1 MFENVKIAL
10 SNSNIYNLSNKLI
23 NSIINNQ
30 HHFHIEVNY
39 QEDNNGQPIEIGNST
54 GWWFEFIIMNC
65 YKIKFKVNS
74 STTFSIYMADVDSEY
89 SSSDTLSI
97 GSPSNLS
104 IQYFLIQNP
113 DFSFPDSNCEYT
125 LLAFG
130 TTSNST
136 FSSSDYHSCFTI
148 RIKDEDTNNYTYF
161 YSNKFSKAR
170 IYDLLNNGIVKYDN
184 KYIMNINT
192 IFNFN
197 YDDGIINIEAI
208 INDGYMSDIQCKYN
222 ILSTSN
228 LSYGYHYEMNTNKY
242 FSLTNNILL
251 LYE

>member
-10 SNSNIYNLSNKLI
+10 SNSDIYNLSNKLI

-39 QEDNNGQPIEIGNST
+39 QEDSNGQPIEIGNSI

-65 YKIKFKVNS
+65 YKIKFKVNDP
-74 STTFSIYMADVDSEY
+74 TTFYIYMADVDREY
-89 SSSDTLSI
+89 SNKYDTIGI
-97 GSPSNLS
+97 GSSNPS
-104 IQYFLIQNP
+104 IQYLLIQNP
-113 DFSFPDSNCEYT
+113 DFGFPDSNCEYT
-125 LLAFG
+125 LLTFASG
-130 TTSNST
+130 SATLSSNG
-136 FSSSDYHSCFTI
+136 YYGCFTI
-148 RIKDEDTNNYTYF
+148 KIKDKDTDNYIYF
-161 YSNKFSKAR
+161 YSNKFSNTN
-170 IYDLLNNGIVKYDN
+170 ISELLKSGIVKYDN

-197 YDDGIINIEAI
+197 HDSIIHTEAI

>member
-10 SNSNIYNLSNKLI
+10 SSSNIYNLSNKLI

-39 QEDNNGQPIEIGNST
+39 QEDGNGQPIEIGNST

-74 STTFSIYMADVDSEY
+74 STSFYIYMADVDSEY
-89 SSSDTLSI
+89 SSYDTLST
-97 GSPSNLS
+97 GSSSNPS
-104 IQYFLIQNP
+104 IQYLLIQNP
-113 DFSFPDSNCEYT
+113 DFSFPDSNCEYN
-125 LLAFG
+125 LLAFAAG
-130 TTSNST
+130 SSTLSSNT
-136 FSSSDYHSCFTI
+136 YYSCFTI
-148 RIKDEDTNNYTYF
+148 KIKDKDTNNYTYF
-161 YSNKFSKAR
+161 YSNKFSKTN
-170 IYDLLNNGIVKYDN
+170 ISELLDSGIVKYDN

-197 YDDGIINIEAI
+197 CDDIINIEAI
-208 INDGYMSDIQCKYN
+208 INDGYMDDIQCKYN

-251 LYE
+251 LYG

>member
-10 SNSNIYNLSNKLI
+10 SNSDIYNLSNKLI
-23 NSIINNQ
+23 NSILNNQ

-39 QEDNNGQPIEIGNST
+39 QEDSNGQPIEIGNSI

-65 YKIKFKVNS
+65 YKIKFKVNN
-74 STTFSIYMADVDSEY
+74 STTFYIYMADVDREY
-89 SSSDTLSI
+89 SNNYDTISI
-97 GSPSNLS
+97 GSSNLS

-113 DFSFPDSNCEYT
+113 DFDFPDSNCEYT

-130 TTSNST
+130 SGSNT
-136 FSSSDYHSCFTI
+136 FSLSDYCSCFTI
-148 RIKDEDTNNYTYF
+148 QIKDKDTGNYTYF

-197 YDDGIINIEAI
+197 HDSIIHTEAI

>member
-1 MFENVKIAL
+1 MFENVNIAL

-39 QEDNNGQPIEIGNST
+39 QEDSNGQPIEIGNST

-65 YKIKFKVNS
+65 YKIKFKVKDT
-74 STTFSIYMADVDSEY
+74 TTFCIYMADVDREY
-89 SSSDTLSI
+89 SSDYATLDIKS
-97 GSPSNLS
+97 SSNPS
-104 IQYFLIQNP
+104 IQYLLIQNP

-125 LLAFG
+125 LLAFASG
-130 TTSNST
+130 STTLSSNGG
-136 FSSSDYHSCFTI
+136 YCGCFTI
-148 RIKDEDTNNYTYF
+148 KIKDKDTDNYIYF
-161 YSNKFSKAR
+161 YSNKFSKTN
-170 IYDLLNNGIVKYDN
+170 ISELLNNGIVKYDN

-197 YDDGIINIEAI
+197 YDSIIHTEAI

-242 FSLTNNILL
+242 FSLTKNILL

>member
-39 QEDNNGQPIEIGNST
+39 QEDSNGQPIEIGNSI

-65 YKIKFKVNS
+65 YKIKFKVDS
-74 STTFSIYMADVDSEY
+74 SRTFYIYMADVDREY
-89 SSSDTLSI
+89 SSDYNYLLNIESS
-97 GSPSNLS
+97 SNPS
-104 IQYFLIQNP
+104 IQYLLIQNP

-125 LLAFG
+125 LLAFASG
-130 TTSNST
+130 STTL
-136 FSSSDYHSCFTI
+136 SSSGYCSCFTI

-161 YSNKFSKAR
+161 YSNKFSNTN
-170 IYDLLNNGIVKYDN
+170 ISELLKNGIVKYDN

-197 YDDGIINIEAI
+197 HDSIIYTEAI

-228 LSYGYHYEMNTNKY
+228 LNYGYHYEMNTNKY